1 MRWITRTYR
10 THFGSRGGRPEL
22 VRYGSG
28 LRSQIVSGDPVPD
41 DPVSGDRGPGLELAG
56 AAVPAL
62 LAALDES
69 GRFFDRA
76 ARSESTWRAYRSD
89 CEDFVRWCERVGL
102 GALPASE
109 ETTARYLTYL
119 ADLGRKPATL
129 SRRLASISVAHQMA
143 GYASPA
149 QSYVAR
155 ERLAGIRRSVGVAQ
169 RQASPAMT
177 PEIRKMVRALPDG
190 LHGRR
195 DRLVILLGFAA
206 ALRRSELAGL
216 DVEDIRWVSE
226 GMEVTIRRSKTDQEA
241 EGAVVAVPYGSHV
254 ETCPL
259 RALGAWLD
267 ATGLVEG
274 PLIRGI
280 SRDTTVAIEYRL
292 GRRLSPEGI
301 NRVVARAARR
311 AGLDPSGVWT
321 GHSLRAGLAT
331 SAAKA
336 GVPDRVIMAT
346 TRHRSRSS
354 LDRYV
359 RAGKRWDQVAAAS
372 VGL

>member
-1 MRWITRTYR
+1 M
-10 THFGSRGGRPEL
+10 
-22 VRYGSG
+22 
-28 LRSQIVSGDPVPD
+28 IVSGDPVPD
-41 DPVSGDRGPGLELAG
+41 DRGPGLELAG
-56 AAVPAL
+56 AVAVPAL

-69 GRFFDRA
+69 GRVFDRA

-89 CEDFVRWCERVGL
+89 CADFVRWCERVGL
-102 GALPASE
+102 SALPASE

-143 GYASPA
+143 GYASPV
-149 QSYVAR
+149 QSYVVR

-177 PEIRKMVRALPDG
+177 PEVRKMVRALPDG

-216 DVEDIRWVSE
+216 DVEDICWVSE

-359 RAGKRWDQVAAAS
+359 RAGKRWEQVAAAS

>member
-1 MRWITRTYR
+1 M
-10 THFGSRGGRPEL
+10 
-22 VRYGSG
+22 
-28 LRSQIVSGDPVPD
+28 
-41 DPVSGDRGPGLELAG
+41 LEDFA
-56 AAVPAL
+56 AAVPAIGKGSARSAL
-62 LAALDES
+62 LAVLDEA
-69 GRFFDRA
+69 GHDYDRA
-76 ARSESTWRAYRSD
+76 ARAEATWRAYRSD
-89 CEDFVRWCERVGL
+89 CEDFARWCKDVGL
-102 GALPASE
+102 LALPASA
-109 ETTARYLTYL
+109 ETVARYVVHL
-119 ADLGRKPATL
+119 AELGRRPATL

-143 GYASPA
+143 GYRSPA
-149 QSYVAR
+149 SSYLVR
-155 ERLAGIRRSVGVAQ
+155 ERLSGIRRSLGVAQ
-169 RQASPAMT
+169 RQATPAT
-177 PEIRKMVRALPDG
+177 TQEIRRMLRALPDG

-206 ALRRSELAGL
+206 ALRRSELAAL
-216 DVEDIRWVSE
+216 DVEDIRWVPE

-241 EGAVVAVPYGSHV
+241 EGAVVAVPYGSKI
-254 ETCPL
+254 ETCPV

-280 SRDTTVAIEYRL
+280 SRDALCPVEHRL
-292 GRRLSPEGI
+292 MRRLSTEGI
-301 NRVVARAARR
+301 SRIVARAARR
-311 AGLDPSGVWT
+311 AGLDQNAQWT

-346 TRHRSRSS
+346 TRHKSRSS

-359 RAGKRWDQVAAAS
+359 RAGKRWEQVAAAS

>member
-1 MRWITRTYR
+1 MPA
-10 THFGSRGGRPEL
+10 GR
-22 VRYGSG
+22 
-28 LRSQIVSGDPVPD
+28 Q
-41 DPVSGDRGPGLELAG
+41 PGRELAG
-56 AAVPAL
+56 ALAPPAL
-62 LAALDES
+62 LAALDAAGHEY
-69 GRFFDRA
+69 DRA
-76 ARSESTWRAYRSD
+76 ARSEATWRAYRSD
-89 CEDFVRWCERVGL
+89 CTDFARWCETVGL
-102 GALPASE
+102 SALPASE
-109 ETTARYLTYL
+109 ETMARYLVHL
-119 ADLGRKPATL
+119 ADLGRRPATL
-129 SRRLASISVAHQMA
+129 SRRLAAIAVAHQMA
-143 GYASPA
+143 GYLSPA
-149 QSYVAR
+149 QSYLVR
-155 ERLAGIRRSVGVAQ
+155 DRLSGIRRSIGVAQ
-169 RQASPAMT
+169 RQATPAMT
-177 PEIRKMVRALPDG
+177 PEIRKMVRALPTS

-206 ALRRSELAGL
+206 ALRRSELAAL
-216 DVEDIRWVSE
+216 DVEDISWVSE
-226 GMEVTIRRSKTDQEA
+226 GMEVTIRRSKTDQEG
-241 EGAVVAVPYGSHV
+241 EGVVVAVPYGSHV

-280 SRDTTVAIEYRL
+280 SRDATISVEYRL
-292 GRRLSPEGI
+292 GRRLSAEGI

-311 AGLDPSGVWT
+311 AGLDPNGVWT

-346 TRHRSRSS
+346 TRHRSRTS

-359 RAGKRWDQVAAAS
+359 RAGKRWEQVAAAS

>member
-1 MRWITRTYR
+1 MIANPPALQLTPVLA
-10 THFGSRGGRPEL
+10 RPE
-22 VRYGSG
+22 
-28 LRSQIVSGDPVPD
+28 
-41 DPVSGDRGPGLELAG
+41 
-56 AAVPAL
+56 L
-62 LAALDES
+62 LAALDEA
-69 GRFFDRA
+69 GHDYDRA
-76 ARSESTWRAYRSD
+76 ARAEATWRAYRCD
-89 CEDFVRWCERVGL
+89 CEDFVRWCETVGL
-102 GALPASE
+102 VALPASD
-109 ETTARYLTYL
+109 ETLARYLAHL
-119 ADLGRKPATL
+119 ADRGRKPATL
-129 SRRLASISVAHQMA
+129 ARRLAAISVAHQMA

-149 QSYVAR
+149 QS
-155 ERLAGIRRSVGVAQ
+155 RLVRDRLSGIRRSLGVAQ
-169 RQASPAMT
+169 RQATPATT
-177 PEIRKMVRALPDG
+177 PEIRRMVRALPEG

-206 ALRRSELAGL
+206 ALRRSELAAL
-216 DVEDIRWVSE
+216 DVEDIRWVPE
-226 GMEVTIRRSKTDQEA
+226 GMEVTIARSKTDQEA
-241 EGAVVAVPYGSHV
+241 EGVVVAVPYGSKMD
-254 ETCPL
+254 TCPV

-280 SRDTTVAIEYRL
+280 SRDAHIPVEHRL
-292 GRRLSPEGI
+292 LRRLSTEGI
-301 NRVVARAARR
+301 SRIVARAARR
-311 AGLDPSGVWT
+311 AGLDPNGQWT

-359 RAGKRWDQVAAAS
+359 RAGKRWEQVAAAS

>member
-1 MRWITRTYR
+1 MVPITPTYR
-10 THFGSRGGRPEL
+10 THLRRWGKGTELGGHSPH
-22 VRYGSG
+22 
-28 LRSQIVSGDPVPD
+28 LRSGIVFGEPAP
-41 DPVSGDRGPGLELAG
+41 PERQTGLEVAG
-56 AAVPAL
+56 LGANSPM
-62 LAALDES
+62 LAALDAAGHEY
-69 GRFFDRA
+69 DRA
-76 ARSESTWRAYRSD
+76 ARSEATWRAYRSD
-89 CEDFVRWCERVGL
+89 CEDFARWCESVGL
-102 GALPASE
+102 GAFPASE
-109 ETTARYLTYL
+109 ETVARYLTYL
-119 ADLGRKPATL
+119 ADLGRRPATL

-149 QSYVAR
+149 QSYVVR

-177 PEIRKMVRALPDG
+177 PEIRKMVRSLPDG
-190 LHGRR
+190 LYGRR

-206 ALRRSELAGL
+206 ALRRSELAAL
-216 DVEDIRWVSE
+216 DVEDVRWVPE
-226 GMEVTIRRSKTDQEA
+226 GMEVTIRRSKTDQE
-241 EGAVVAVPYGSHV
+241 GDGVVVAVPYGSHA

-274 PLIRGI
+274 ALIRSI
-280 SRDTTVAIEYRL
+280 SRDASVSLEHRL
-292 GRRLSPEGI
+292 GRRLSTKGVSLI
-301 NRVVARAARR
+301 VARAARR
-311 AGLDPSGVWT
+311 AGLDPNGVWT

-336 GVPDRVIMAT
+336 GVPDRVIMVT
-346 TRHRSRSS
+346 TRHKSRAS

-359 RAGKRWDQVAAAS
+359 RAGKRWEQVAAAS